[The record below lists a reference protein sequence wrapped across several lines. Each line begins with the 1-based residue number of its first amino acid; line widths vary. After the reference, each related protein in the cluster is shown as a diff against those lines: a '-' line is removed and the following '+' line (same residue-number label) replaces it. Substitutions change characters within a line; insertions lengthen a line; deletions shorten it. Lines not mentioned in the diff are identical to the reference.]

1 MSLTYKLCFFVLAL
15 AVSAC
20 DTGSGGTGGATLTAS
35 GLLVGES
42 VALDDDAAVL
52 GAPGSNEAFVF
63 ARGSGGWNVNSTFR
77 PSDARG
83 TDPYYGQILDLD
95 AGVAVVGAPEYDDSS
110 DAAGH
115 AYVYE
120 RSGGEWTETAV
131 LRPDDLDPNA
141 KFGGAVAA
149 SGRRIAV
156 GASDGGGAGE
166 VHVFEGVG
174 GSWTRS
180 AVLTHPDPDRG
191 SAFGIGVA
199 LDGDRL
205 AVVGSR
211 PTSSDGRVYVYERTG
226 PGSWLPTAVIES
238 PPPPPGS
245 LPPLGFG
252 RDVALDGP
260 TLVVNESGQGAG
272 SVHVYRLSSGAW
284 SLEATLTR
292 TREETGPLSV
302 FGNRL
307 ALSGSRLVA
316 AAPGRLV
323 DGKNRGAVF
332 VYKRGPDGVWTEEA
346 ELTGPVFG
354 FGRDVAIDGETVLV
368 GANDTESRGGG
379 YLFTRGP
386 DGWVP
391 VR

>member
-1 MSLTYKLCFFVLAL
+1 MSKLYLVLVVL

-20 DTGSGGTGGATLTAS
+20 DTGSGGTQSAALTAS
-35 GLLVGES
+35 GILVGERA
-42 VALDDDAAVL
+42 ALDGDTALL
-52 GAPGSNEAFVF
+52 GAPGSDEAFVF
-63 ARGSGGWNVNSTFR
+63 TRGSGGWDVSATFR
-77 PSDARG
+77 ASDARA
-83 TDPYYGQILDLD
+83 TDPSYGRILDLGG
-95 AGVAVVGAPEYDDSS
+95 GVAVVGAPEFDDSS

-120 RSGGEWTETAV
+120 RSGGGWTETAV

-141 KFGGAVAA
+141 KFGGAVAV

-156 GASDGGGAGE
+156 GARDNGDAGE
-166 VHVFEGVG
+166 VHVFEGGG

-180 AVLTHPDPDRG
+180 AVLSHPEPERG

-205 AVVGSR
+205 AVVGSQ
-211 PTSSDGRVYVYERTG
+211 PTSSDGLVYVYEKTG
-226 PGSWLPTAVIES
+226 SGSWLPTAVIES

-252 RDVALDGP
+252 RDIVLDGP

-272 SVHVYRLSSGAW
+272 SIHVYRLSSGAW

-292 TREETGPLSV
+292 TQEESRSLSV

-316 AAPGRLV
+316 ATPGRLV
-323 DGKNRGAVF
+323 DGEGRGAAF
-332 VYKRGPDGVWTEEA
+332 VYKRGPDGAWTEEA
-346 ELTGPVFG
+346 ELEGPVFG
-354 FGRDVAIDGETVLV
+354 FGRDVDIDGETVLV
-368 GANDTESRGGG
+368 GANDGESRGGG
-379 YLFTRGP
+379 YLFTRGA
-386 DGWVP
+386 DGWVQ

>member
-1 MSLTYKLCFFVLAL
+1 MSSTSKLYLSVLFL

-20 DTGSGGTGGATLTAS
+20 DTGSGGTRGATLTAS

-63 ARGSGGWNVNSTFR
+63 VRGGGGWTKGPTFR
-77 PSDARG
+77 PSEARVP
-83 TDPYYGQILDLD
+83 DPFYGQILDLD

-120 RSGGEWTETAV
+120 RSSGEWTETAV

-141 KFGGAVAA
+141 KFGAAVAV

-156 GASDGGGAGE
+156 GAGDGGDAGQ
-166 VHVFEGVG
+166 VHVFEAAG
-174 GSWTRS
+174 GSWIQS

-191 SAFGIGVA
+191 SAFGIGAA

-205 AVVGSR
+205 AVIGR
-211 PTSSDGRVYVYERTG
+211 GATSNDGRVYVYERTG
-226 PGSWLPTAVIES
+226 PGSWLPAAVIES

-292 TREETGPLSV
+292 AREESGPLLV

-323 DGKNRGAVF
+323 DGKTRGAAF
-332 VYKRGPDGVWTEEA
+332 VYRRGPDGVWTEEA

-379 YLFTRGP
+379 YLFTKGP

>member
-1 MSLTYKLCFFVLAL
+1 MRIFTTIIIAL

-20 DTGSGGTGGATLTAS
+20 DTGAGGTRGTTLTAS
-35 GLLVGES
+35 GLLVGER
-42 VALDDDAAVL
+42 VALDGDTALL
-52 GAPGSNEAFVF
+52 GAPGSDEAFVF
-63 ARGSGGWNVNSTFR
+63 TRGSGGWDVSSTFR
-77 PSDARG
+77 PSDARAA
-83 TDPYYGQILDLD
+83 DPYYGRILDLD
-95 AGVAVVGAPEYDDSS
+95 AGVAVVGAPEYGGS

-141 KFGGAVAA
+141 KFGGAVAVSA
-149 SGRRIAV
+149 RRIAV
-156 GASDGGGAGE
+156 GASDGGDAGE

-174 GSWTRS
+174 GGWTRS
-180 AVLTHPDPDRG
+180 AVLSHPEPGRG
-191 SAFGIGVA
+191 SAFGAGVA

-211 PTSSDGRVYVYERTG
+211 ATSNDGRVYVYERVG

-252 RDVALDGP
+252 RDIDLDGP

-284 SLEATLTR
+284 SLEATLSR
-292 TREETGPLSV
+292 TQEESGPLSV

-307 ALSGSRLVA
+307 SLSGSRLVA
-316 AAPGRLV
+316 ATPGRLV
-323 DGKNRGAVF
+323 DGEDRGAAF
-332 VYKRGPDGVWTEEA
+332 VYRRGPDGVWTEEA
-346 ELTGPVFG
+346 ELVGPARG
-354 FGRDVAIDGETVLV
+354 FGRDVAIDGGTVLV
-368 GANDTESRGGG
+368 GANDSGARGGG
-379 YLFTRGP
+379 HLFVRGP
-386 DGWVP
+386 DGWAP
-391 VR
+391 ER